1 MADFDPTQRV
11 IQYDSQELRRITSVI
26 RKMGEEAS
34 AQARDA
40 TSSLTSYA
48 VDQIKAAA
56 SSAPSPKQ
64 ARRIAEGVRISKTSV
79 TGTFGLGF
87 ASQKF
92 SGGATT
98 QLNNDT
104 GSGKGILAGV
114 EFGAKKL
121 KNFPPRTPKY
131 GLRGSR
137 GYFIWPTLRRIQPEI
152 IKRWEEA
159 FSKIVKEWD
168 N

>member
-1 MADFDPTQRV
+1 MSDFDPTQRV
-11 IQYDSQELRRITSVI
+11 IQYDARELRKISSVI

-34 AQARDA
+34 EQARDA
-40 TSSLTSYA
+40 TSTLTTYA
-48 VDQIKAAA
+48 VTQIKSAA
-56 SSAPSPKQ
+56 SSAPASKQ

-79 TGTFGLGF
+79 MGEFGLGF
-87 ASQKF
+87 AAQKF

-114 EFGAKKL
+114 EFGSTKL
-121 KNFPPRTPKY
+121 KNFPARTPKF

-152 IKRWEEA
+152 IRRWEEA
-159 FSKIVKEWD
+159 FTKIVKEWD
-168 N
+168 R